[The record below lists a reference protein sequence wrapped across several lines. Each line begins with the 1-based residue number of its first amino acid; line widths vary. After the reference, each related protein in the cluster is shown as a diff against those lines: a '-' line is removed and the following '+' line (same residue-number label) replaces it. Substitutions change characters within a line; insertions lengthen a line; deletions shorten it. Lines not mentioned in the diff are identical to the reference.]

1 MVRLVTPISR
11 YCFMVGMVGMVGMVH
26 EWLEMV

>member
-11 YCFMVGMVGMVGMVH
+11 YCFMVGMVGMVH
-26 EWLEMV
+26 EWLGMV